1 MKTLTLLAFAMVMP
15 LAVTGSASA
24 AIKCDGDYQVVDGH
38 EIATPY
44 CGDNYTATVAQQ
56 YGLHVT
62 KQEMRENPAR
72 RSEVR
77 RMIGYDLRLR

>member
-1 MKTLTLLAFAMVMP
+1 MKQLMLSASVVVMIV
-15 LAVTGSASA
+15 AATGSARA
-24 AIKCDGDYQVVDGH
+24 AIKCDGDYQVVSGN

-44 CGDNYTATVAQQ
+44 CSDNYTATVAQQ

-62 KQEMRENPAR
+62 KQEMRDNPAR
-72 RSEVR
+72 RGEVR

>member
-1 MKTLTLLAFAMVMP
+1 MKTLTLVASAFVMTLAA
-15 LAVTGSASA
+15 TGTARA
-24 AIKCDGDYQVVDGH
+24 AIKCDGDYQIVSGH

-44 CGDNYTATVAQQ
+44 CADNYTATVAQT

-62 KQEMRENPAR
+62 KQDMRDNPAR

-77 RMIGYDLRLR
+77 RMIGYDLRLQ